1 MKSFFK
7 WSMCLYAALC
17 MGCMHMPM
25 LQPPPEPPIGIK
37 EVEVLSE
44 EMHFTLEAQ
53 GDEEMVFL
61 MYGETAD
68 MGNFSKRIGPKST
81 EKVSVIGLRPCT
93 MTYFRVVRQDKKGV
107 DASPLFKIRTSP
119 PHFVTGDS
127 PPECP

>member
-17 MGCMHMPM
+17 MGCVHMPM
-25 LQPPPEPPIGIK
+25 LEPPPEPPLGITK
-37 EVEVLSE
+37 VEVLSE
-44 EMHFTLEAQ
+44 EMYFTLEAQ
-53 GDEEMVFL
+53 GDGETVFL

-68 MGNFSKRIGPKST
+68 MGNFSKRVGQVA

-93 MTYFRVVRQDKKGV
+93 MIYFRVVRQDEKGV
-107 DASPLFKIRTSP
+107 EASPLMKIRTSP
-119 PHFVTGDS
+119 PNFVTGDS